1 MYKIITDDEDN
12 IDALIILLKA
22 GVDPDGGVDSYVS
35 RDFINDRYE
44 TTCSYDCIENGSPRK
59 LQIMLASGKCSFYW
73 PYYEEYGDKHT
84 PCLES
89 LSNRHTENW
98 EAKHRILISNGYHDD
113 DKLLDRYGIEF
124 QKLRFSYVQCRKV
137 IVTLLALKRR
147 RIRSMGHLDRF
158 LLRVL
163 AVCIYTTRESVEWSK
178 YQVCWKEVGTMA
190 ENGVLME
197 CLQKDIHPSLYN
209 SRSREN
215 RTILHYACC
224 SVEYENVVSM
234 LLHKYHVDVNV
245 VADSVREETSLD
257 NAIEYGTGKMVHML
271 CTHNAKIGDA
281 MGKYFQQTGNK
292 HIFEF
297 KQKMCVLHNHYERRK
312 RCFAVCKVVAG
323 ILNRSHISVLKC
335 ITRAIWGTRSSEEWN
350 LPRPKLKQGKL

>member
-1 MYKIITDDEDN
+1 MVKHLLTQWASESVLFSNKFVMWDEDALDEFVEEGKLLEFMKTIPRDQWNPLLMYKIITDDEDN

-147 RIRSMGHLDRF
+147 RIHSMSHLDRF
-158 LLRVL
+158 LVKELAFAIWITRYDWPLPEEPKHGRVID
-163 AVCIYTTRESVEWSK
+163 VFG
-178 YQVCWKEVGTMA
+178 GTVIALGFAYLFPKMI
-190 ENGVLME
+190 G
-197 CLQKDIHPSLYN
+197 
-209 SRSREN
+209 
-215 RTILHYACC
+215 
-224 SVEYENVVSM
+224 M
-234 LLHKYHVDVNV
+234 LL
-245 VADSVREETSLD
+245 
-257 NAIEYGTGKMVHML
+257 
-271 CTHNAKIGDA
+271 
-281 MGKYFQQTGNK
+281 
-292 HIFEF
+292 
-297 KQKMCVLHNHYERRK
+297 
-312 RCFAVCKVVAG
+312 
-323 ILNRSHISVLKC
+323 
-335 ITRAIWGTRSSEEWN
+335 
-350 LPRPKLKQGKL
+350 